1 VDAHAARRADLLMR
15 AHWKFVCYVDGG
27 GDEVLE
33 TFDPEIIHADYI
45 ERERIPR
52 DRLISAGFATVHG
65 ECYGHSTSL
74 GISARPDA
82 DTALLRARIA

>member
-1 VDAHAARRADLLMR
+1 MR
-15 AHWKFVCYVDGG
+15 AHWKFVCYLDAAGH
-27 GDEVLE
+27 EVLDI
-33 TFDPEIIHADYI
+33 FDPEIIHAAYV

>member
-1 VDAHAARRADLLMR
+1 VDAAAARRADLLMR
-15 AHWKFVCYVDGG
+15 AHWKFVCYLDAAGH
-27 GDEVLE
+27 EVLDI
-33 TFDPEIIHADYI
+33 FDPEIIHAAYV

>member
-1 VDAHAARRADLLMR
+1 MDAHATRRTNILMR
-15 AHWKFVCYVDGG
+15 ARWKYVCYRDDA

-33 TFDPEIIHADYI
+33 TFDPEIIHSAYV

-52 DRLISAGFATVHG
+52 DRLISAGFATMHG

-74 GISARPDA
+74 GISSRPDS
-82 DTALLRARIA
+82 DTALLRARIG

>member
-1 VDAHAARRADLLMR
+1 MR
-15 AHWKFVCYVDGG
+15 AHWKYVCYADDDGH
-27 GDEVLE
+27 EVLE
-33 TFDPEIIHADYI
+33 TFDPEIIHSAYVAKEGI
-45 ERERIPR
+45 AR

-74 GISARPDA
+74 GISSRPHE

>member
-1 VDAHAARRADLLMR
+1 MR
-15 AHWKFVCYVDGG
+15 ARWKFVCYFDEAGH
-27 GDEVLE
+27 EVLE
-33 TFDPEIIHADYI
+33 TFDPEIIHSAYVD
-45 ERERIPR
+45 RERIPR